1 MHSFIKC
8 FKSKKADSD
17 YTPLFVEEL
26 NKVRLGLIERL
37 NEAKEDEEVM
47 KKQMER
53 DMPYGHKYD
62 ESEANIHILQKE
74 DVPAPA
80 VEVEP
85 LVDGMDKAAL
95 EADWRPLAI
104 ALGIVATC
112 QVIGTLEVLLIVCI
126 AVGVFW
132 TMPKWLEA
140 FLTCSLKA
148 TFQGAQVQ
156 TAEAIEGNP
165 HHQNAPEM
173 QDPENVT

>member
-1 MHSFIKC
+1 MHSFIKF
-8 FKSKKADSD
+8 FKTKKANTNH
-17 YTPLFVEEL
+17 TPLFVEEL

-47 KKQMER
+47 KKQMAR

-62 ESEANIHILQKE
+62 ECEANIHILQKE
-74 DVPAPA
+74 DVPTPA
-80 VEVEP
+80 VEDDP
-85 LVDGMDKAAL
+85 LVGCTAKAAL

-112 QVIGTLEVLLIVCI
+112 QIIGTLDVLLIVCVAI
-126 AVGVFW
+126 AVFW
-132 TMPKWLEA
+132 AMPQWLEA

-156 TAEAIEGNP
+156 AAEAVEGNP
-165 HHQNAPEM
+165 HHQNAPQM
-173 QDPENVT
+173 QDPEKIT